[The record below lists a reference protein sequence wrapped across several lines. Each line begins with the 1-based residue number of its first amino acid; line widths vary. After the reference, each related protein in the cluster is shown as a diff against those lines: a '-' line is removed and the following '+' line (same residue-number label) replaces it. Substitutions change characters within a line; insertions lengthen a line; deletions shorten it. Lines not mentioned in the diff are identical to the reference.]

1 VLNEDAYW
9 KTPPG
14 RRIGALALFRTTQ
27 GAVLLVKPS
36 YTPNWNL
43 PGGGANGRETV
54 IDACRREVREE
65 TGLTDVAPGSLLI
78 VDYIPFNPQTGNAE
92 GYNFVFDGG
101 FLDADVRITLPP
113 PDEKGEAPEITA
125 HKWVPADDLARYVTH
140 GLYRRIAASLNVL
153 RDPRAPRFLIRGYP
167 ARP

>member
-1 VLNEDAYW
+1 LNEDDYW

-54 IDACRREVREE
+54 IDACRREVWEE
-65 TGLTDVAPGSLLI
+65 IGLKGVVTGELLV
-78 VDYIPFNPQTGNAE
+78 VDYIPFNPQTGVAE
-92 GYNFVFDGG
+92 GYNYVFDGG

-113 PDEKGEAPEITA
+113 PGEDGEEAEITA
-125 HKWVPADDLARYVTH
+125 YQWVPADELAHYVTH

-167 ARP
+167 ARQ